1 MGKGGGGK
9 STVGGHTFT
18 RKFEFLFLGRFYG
31 KGVLSALCPVL
42 EMSLLFQ
49 ERKEEEI
56 DSI

>member
-1 MGKGGGGK
+1 M
-9 STVGGHTFT
+9 GGHTFT